1 MTAQVTSI
9 SAQEFQHL
17 YKDHG
22 DKLYI
27 IDLRTHAE
35 VENESLGGTSHFP
48 VQTLTSA
55 ILQDYLDQQGH
66 QPDQPIY
73 LLCAG
78 GPRASLAAENLKQ
91 VIDAQLIIIAGGLN
105 GLTTLQYQ
113 GQRK

>member
-9 SAQEFQHL
+9 AAQEFQHL
-17 YKDHG
+17 YKENG
-22 DKLYI
+22 NKLYI

-35 VENESLGGTSHFP
+35 VENESLSGTAHFP

-66 QPDQPIY
+66 QSDQPIY

-91 VIDAQLIIIAGGLN
+91 DIDAPLIIIAGGLN
-105 GLTTLQYQ
+105 GLKTLQYQ
-113 GQRK
+113 TQG